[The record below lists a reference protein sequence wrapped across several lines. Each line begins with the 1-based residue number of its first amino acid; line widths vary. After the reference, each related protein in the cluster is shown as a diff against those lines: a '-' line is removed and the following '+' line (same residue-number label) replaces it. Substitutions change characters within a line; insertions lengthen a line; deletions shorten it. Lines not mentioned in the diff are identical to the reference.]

1 MITTWWNKIMDW
13 VHLRS
18 PYLMAA
24 IFVIIAYFIRH
35 VNLDY
40 LSGDYYYYLRV
51 WMQEIIAR
59 GGFASLS
66 YGIGDYSVPYVFIL
80 TILSYLTTEWM
91 AGIKLISIFF
101 DLVLA
106 GAVGWLVYVSDPKDK
121 GAHTQSIL
129 AGLIVLFVPTVVM
142 NSALWAQ
149 SDSIYTAFIVFAIVF
164 LVRGKYIPSLVLYGI
179 AFAFKLQAIF
189 ILPVYIIVYVLNR
202 RYSIY
207 EFLII
212 PLMYYVMSLPAI
224 IAGRSLID
232 ITLIYVR
239 QTGTYPSMT
248 LNMPNLYQWFPNNYD
263 VFAYYAIGLFAVLMA
278 ISLFRL
284 MLRKVTIKRGI
295 VLELALWSVLM
306 AVFFLPAMHER
317 YLYIADVLSIAYYMI
332 RHKNG
337 WVPIM
342 TIGISTLSYF
352 PFLFGQTPV
361 DLKLV
366 SLAYVVLLYKFT
378 QVLFVDIQKASENP
392 LESSL

>member
-149 SDSIYTAFIVFAIVF
+149 SDSIYTAFIIFAIVF

-189 ILPVYIIVYVLNR
+189 ILPVYIIVYVLNK

-392 LESSL
+392 LEPSL

>member
-149 SDSIYTAFIVFAIVF
+149 SDSIYTAFIIFAIVF
-164 LVRGKYIPSLVLYGI
+164 LVKGKYIPSLVLYGI

-295 VLELALWSVLM
+295 VIELALWSVLM

-392 LESSL
+392 LDPSL

>member
-1 MITTWWNKIMDW
+1 MITTWWKKTMDW
-13 VHLRS
+13 VHVHS
-18 PYLMAA
+18 PYFVAA
-24 IFVIIAYFIRH
+24 IFVVIAYFIRH
-35 VNLDY
+35 VNLEY

-66 YGIGDYSVPYVFIL
+66 YSIGDYSVPYVFIL
-80 TILSYLTTEWM
+80 TVLSYLTSEWM
-91 AGIKLISIFF
+91 VGIKLVSIFF
-101 DLVLA
+101 DFILA
-106 GAVGWLVYVSDPKDK
+106 GTIGWLVYVSEPKDK

-129 AGLIVLFVPTVVM
+129 AALIVLFVPTVVM

-149 SDSIYTAFIVFAIVF
+149 SDSIYTTFVVLAIIF
-164 LVRGKYIPSLVLYGI
+164 LIKGKFIPSLIFYGI

-189 ILPVYIIVYVLNR
+189 ILPVYIIIYVLNR

-212 PLMYYVMSLPAI
+212 PLMYFVMSLPAI
-224 IAGRSLID
+224 IAGRSIVD
-232 ITLIYVR
+232 IALIYVR

-248 LNMPNLYQWFPNNYD
+248 LNMPNLYQWFPNNYA
-263 VFAYYAIGLFAVLMA
+263 VFSYYALGLFAVLMA

-284 MLRKVTIKRGI
+284 MLRKVTIKRSVVI
-295 VLELALWSVLM
+295 ELALWSVLM

-317 YLYIADVLSIAYYMI
+317 YLYIADILSIAYYMI

-337 WVPIM
+337 WIPIM

-366 SLAYVVLLYKFT
+366 SVMYIVLLYKFT
-378 QVLFVDIQKASENP
+378 QVLFVDIQKVSENP
-392 LESSL
+392 LEPSL

>member
-1 MITTWWNKIMDW
+1 MISLIWKKSMDW
-13 VHLRS
+13 VHHHS
-18 PYLMAA
+18 PYFVAF
-24 IFVIIAYFIRH
+24 IFVIIAYVIRH
-35 VNLDY
+35 VNLEY

-59 GGFASLS
+59 GGFASLG

-80 TILSYLTTEWM
+80 TVLSYVTTEWM
-91 AGIKLISIFF
+91 VGIKLVSIVF
-101 DLVLA
+101 DLVMA
-106 GAVGWLVYVSDPKDK
+106 TAVGWLVYVSEPKDK
-121 GAHTQSIL
+121 GAHTQSIM
-129 AGLIVLFVPTVVM
+129 AALIVLFVPTVVM

-149 SDSIYTAFIVFAIVF
+149 SDSIYTAFIIFAIVF
-164 LVRGKYIPSLVLYGI
+164 LVKGKFIPSLIFYGI
-179 AFAFKLQAIF
+179 AFAFKLQSIF

-207 EFLII
+207 EFFII
-212 PLMYYVMSLPAI
+212 PVMYYVMSLPAI
-224 IAGRSLID
+224 IAGRSIID
-232 ITLIYVR
+232 ITLIYIR

-248 LNMPNLYQWFPNNYD
+248 LNMPNLYQWFPNRYD

-284 MLRKVTIKRGI
+284 MLRKVIIKRSV

-317 YLYIADVLSIAYYMI
+317 YLYIADVLSVAYYMI

-342 TIGISTLSYF
+342 TITISTLSYF
-352 PFLFGQTPV
+352 PFLFGQAPV
-361 DLKLV
+361 DLKIV
-366 SLAYVVLLYKFT
+366 SVLYIILLYKFT
-378 QVLFVDIQKASENP
+378 QVLFIDIQKISENP
-392 LESSL
+392 LEPSL

>member
-149 SDSIYTAFIVFAIVF
+149 SDSIYTAFIIFAIVF

-189 ILPVYIIVYVLNR
+189 ILPVYIIVYVLNK

-284 MLRKVTIKRGI
+284 MLRKVIIKRGI
-295 VLELALWSVLM
+295 VIELALWSVLM

-392 LESSL
+392 LEPSL